1 MPVAVAAVLF
11 ICTAAWV
18 HGSSAGE
25 LSGHAPLMV
34 LSGSDRF
41 ADAVAGSVVLDDA
54 GPIEAFLTAL
64 DGAPPDWTVVYGI
77 DGAGH
82 DERLFALNR
91 QRDELRRANERL
103 DRRVTFFWPGQIS
116 GFDDAGDGFRIAVG
130 PKIIPTRWGLV
141 RFKPENL
148 PGNLTAVPTREEWQR
163 IRAGVMDGKT
173 VDVQVAMTGRVVPEE
188 SIIYDFAHEEPGM
201 GMVMPVVW
209 IEEIRYA
216 VSR

>member
-1 MPVAVAAVLF
+1 MPFAVVAFLF
-11 ICTAAWV
+11 ICTAGWL
-18 HGSSAGE
+18 HGATVGE

-41 ADAVAGSVVLDDA
+41 ADAISDSVILDDA
-54 GPIEAFLTAL
+54 DPIEAFLTAL
-64 DGAPPDWTVVYGI
+64 DGAPPDWTVVYGMA
-77 DGAGH
+77 GTGH

-91 QRDELRRANERL
+91 HRDELRRANERL

-116 GFDDAGDGFRIAVG
+116 GIDGDGDGFRIAVG

-148 PGNLTAVPTREEWQR
+148 PGNLTAVPTREETER
-163 IRAGVMDGKT
+163 IRAGVAGGKT
-173 VDVQVAMTGRVVPEE
+173 VDVQVAMTGKLVPEE
-188 SIIYDFAHEEPGM
+188 SIIYDFAHEEPGK

-216 VSR
+216 VRR